1 MDISLSCD
9 LINNNVGHRVFMKIQ
24 KYGSN
29 DIKKI
34 MGVIKSAFSNDS
46 TPDCRIDT
54 ASGIEEVLLGEIV
67 EIELLS

>member
-46 TPDCRIDT
+46 TPDCTIDT